1 MRSSRR
7 AVVAALAAWPLA
19 VSAQSGAT
27 PGWPARPLR
36 VLVGFPPGQA
46 SDIIARAYA
55 EELGKS
61 LGQPVIVE
69 NRPGAGATIAAEM
82 GARAP
87 ADGYTLLYSSSG
99 PLAIAPHMYAKLNYD
114 SIRDFE
120 PLYQGGIVP
129 YILVVNSAS
138 PYKTLQELVAQ
149 GRGANG
155 AAINYGSGGNG
166 TTSHLAMEMLKAEG
180 GLKFTHVPYK
190 GSVPALND
198 LAAGAVQVVLETVSA
213 TLPYVKNGKARILGI
228 SMTRRHPELPDVAP
242 IAEVVPG
249 YESAAWGMFIT
260 PTGTPAP
267 IVNRLAAEL
276 ERITQTPAMR
286 ERLTALGV
294 ITLERPRA
302 QLKPFMQSELERWGK
317 AVKASGA
324 TMS

>member
-1 MRSSRR
+1 
-7 AVVAALAAWPLA
+7 
-19 VSAQSGAT
+19 
-27 PGWPARPLR
+27 

-82 GARAP
+82 AARAP

-99 PLAIAPHMYAKLNYD
+99 PLAIAPPHVREAQTTTR
-114 SIRDFE
+114 S
-120 PLYQGGIVP
+120 GI
-129 YILVVNSAS
+129 SSRCTRAAS
-138 PYKTLQELVAQ
+138 CPTSWSSTVRRPTKTLQELVAQ

-228 SMTRRHPELPDVAP
+228 SMTRRHPELPDVMP

-260 PTGTPAP
+260 PDRHPGADRQSTGRRARADHPDAGHARAP
-267 IVNRLAAEL
+267 DRAGRDHPRAAA
-276 ERITQTPAMR
+276 RAAQ
-286 ERLTALGV
+286 ALSCNPNSSAG
-294 ITLERPRA
+294 ERPSRLPA
-302 QLKPFMQSELERWGK
+302 RR
-317 AVKASGA
+317 
-324 TMS
+324 

>member
-1 MRSSRR
+1 MESSRR
-7 AVVAALAAWPLA
+7 GVLAALAAWPLGLA
-19 VSAQSGAT
+19 AQTSPT
-27 PGWPARPLR
+27 PGWPSRPLR
-36 VLVGFPPGQA
+36 ILVGFPPGQA

-55 EELGKS
+55 DDLGRS

-69 NRPGAGATIAAEM
+69 NRPGAGATIAAEA

-99 PLAIAPHMYAKLNYD
+99 PLAIAPHMYAKVNYD
-114 SIRDFE
+114 AVKDFE

-138 PYKTLQELVAQ
+138 PLRSMQELVTQ
-149 GRGANG
+149 GRGPNG

-198 LAAGAVQVVLETVSA
+198 LSAGAVQVVLETVSA

-228 SMTRRHPELPDVAP
+228 SMLRRHPELPDVPP
-242 IAEVVPG
+242 IADVVPG
-249 YESAAWGMFIT
+249 YESAAWGMFLA

-267 IVNRLAAEL
+267 IVNRLSAEI
-276 ERITQTPAMR
+276 ERITQTSAMR

-294 ITLERPRA
+294 ITIERPRT
-302 QLKPFMQSELERWGK
+302 QLKPFMQAEFERWGK

>member
-7 AVVAALAAWPLA
+7 AVVAALATWPLA
-19 VSAQSGAT
+19 VSAQPVAT

-82 GARAP
+82 AARAP

-129 YILVVNSAS
+129 YILVVNSSS

-294 ITLERPRA
+294 ITLERPRG